1 MSVLLTRPHDLAV
14 VSQQNLLKLGVQSLI
29 VPAIEIKYPDIQIVD
44 NNYDAIAIT
53 SQHAAVAVER
63 NAWMKNIQAFAVG
76 EKTKESLVRIGLNNV
91 VSSNGDALDLEETIA
106 QSIKPPSKILYLAG
120 DNVSYNLDGNLQAK
134 GYDVYKAIVYEAI
147 ARSSLSSDEI
157 DDINSFVITILFY
170 SSRTADIFCKLMS
183 KYQIDLSNKIAI
195 CISESC
201 AKYVAALNWREI
213 RIADH
218 PNEKEIF
225 KLL

>member
-1 MSVLLTRPHDLAV
+1 MSILLTRPHDLAV
-14 VSQQNLLKLGVQSLI
+14 ASQQNLLKLGAQSLI
-29 VPAIEIKYPDIQIVD
+29 IPAIEIKYPDIQITD
-44 NNYDAIAIT
+44 NNYDVIAIT
-53 SQHAAVAVER
+53 SQHAAVAIQR

-76 EKTKESLVRIGLNNV
+76 EKTKESLMRIGLNNV
-91 VSSNGDALDLEETIA
+91 ISSNGDALDLEEAIV
-106 QSIKPPSKILYLAG
+106 QNVKNPSKILYLAG
-120 DNVSYNLDGNLQAK
+120 DTVAYNLDGNLKAK
-134 GYDVYKAIVYEAI
+134 GYDVYKAVVYEAI
-147 ARSSLSSDEI
+147 ARSSLSQDEI

-183 KYQIDLSNKIAI
+183 KYQIDLSNKVAV

-201 AKYVAALNWREI
+201 AQYVAALNWREI
-213 RIADH
+213 RVADH